1 MLPSI
6 HIPQVEELPDQRNQ
20 VKLEQTF
27 EDSSTSPINRR
38 LAEIGRRRNRRK
50 ENPVEIHPGIG
61 NPLLWVCAVHCTVHQ
76 VYGLRGRGELV
87 VGELCTNFTTQRNPP
102 FGGTNVNVIQ
112 DFAFKTMIHIHE
124 WPCDI
129 DSRIF
134 CFYGKHA
141 NPWHRW
147 GGVWL
152 SVLPIEYWYQLHG
165 GPQESTA
172 TLIKHS
178 AMLALTKC
186 LYANCVRYTLRIP
199 NIFVGNE
206 YWQENKVLEYSHLAH
221 TIGTNGWT

>member
-1 MLPSI
+1 MHCIL
-6 HIPQVEELPDQRNQ
+6 
-20 VKLEQTF
+20 
-27 EDSSTSPINRR
+27 
-38 LAEIGRRRNRRK
+38 
-50 ENPVEIHPGIG
+50 
-61 NPLLWVCAVHCTVHQ
+61 HCTVHQ

-124 WPCDI
+124 LPCDI

-152 SVLPIEYWYQLHG
+152 SVLPIEYWYQLQG

-172 TLIKHS
+172 TLIKHN